1 MRSAPTLALVLGLL
15 AAGCGTR
22 ESSASEPGARLEA
35 ETVSADPAPPA
46 GQAFGA
52 ALSATALV
60 PLAELFANPERYE
73 GQVVRTSGPIRAVC
87 RHRGCWMDIGAE
99 AESDGRVHVRSL
111 DHGLA
116 FPSDAV
122 GKIAEVEGEVQAMP
136 GVASCS
142 GHEGDSMPG
151 CGMAAAGRRL
161 QLAVR
166 GAVIR

>member
-1 MRSAPTLALVLGLL
+1 MRTAPLALVLCLVG
-15 AAGCGTR
+15 AACSSP
-22 ESSASEPGARLEA
+22 SSASEPGARLQAEA
-35 ETVSADPAPPA
+35 VSTEPPAPA
-46 GQAFGA
+46 GQTFGA
-52 ALSATALV
+52 ALSATAAV
-60 PLAELFANPERYE
+60 PLAELFANPERYQ
-73 GQVVRTSGPIRAVC
+73 GQVVRTSGTVRAVC

-99 AESDGRVHVRSL
+99 AEADGRVHVRSL

-122 GKIAEVEGEVQAMP
+122 GKLAEVEGEVQAMP
-136 GVASCS
+136 GASSCG
-142 GHEGDSMPG
+142 GHEGDPTPG